1 MHILITGA
9 SGFIGRRLAAAL
21 RAAGH
26 RVIEARRR
34 TGHSPATVDADF
46 TRDVDPAAWLPKLAG
61 IDAVIN
67 AVGILRENGEQ
78 TFERVHARAPQA
90 LFAACV
96 AAGIKRVVQ
105 ISALGADRGGS
116 AYFRSKRCADE
127 YLAQLPLDWT
137 IVQPSLVFGI
147 GGASARLFAMLASLP
162 IVPLPGGGRQ
172 QLQPIHIDDLVHAI
186 ANLTQRRDFA
196 RRRVAL
202 VGPEAT
208 TLREFLTRLRRVLGL
223 PRAYFLAIPASVMRV
238 AATIAQLN
246 SRSLLDRESLSMLE
260 AGNTADPADTGELL
274 GRPPRPI
281 EQFVAADLRGLIAQ
295 HAQIE
300 WLLPLLR
307 WSIAAVWIWTGIVS
321 LGLYPRAD
329 SMALLARTGLT
340 GIIAAVALY
349 AGAVLDLVLGAATL
363 LMYRRRWL
371 WPAQFVLILAYTG
384 IITIALPEFWLH
396 PYGPIL
402 KNLPLLACIAALYRL
417 EAR

>member
-1 MHILITGA
+1 
-9 SGFIGRRLAAAL
+9 
-21 RAAGH
+21 
-26 RVIEARRR
+26 
-34 TGHSPATVDADF
+34 
-46 TRDVDPAAWLPKLAG
+46 
-61 IDAVIN
+61 
-67 AVGILRENGEQ
+67 
-78 TFERVHARAPQA
+78 
-90 LFAACV
+90 
-96 AAGIKRVVQ
+96 
-105 ISALGADRGGS
+105 
-116 AYFRSKRCADE
+116 
-127 YLAQLPLDWT
+127 
-137 IVQPSLVFGI
+137 
-147 GGASARLFAMLASLP
+147 
-162 IVPLPGGGRQ
+162 
-172 QLQPIHIDDLVHAI
+172 LQPIHIDDLVHAI

-281 EQFVAADLRGLIAQ
+281 EQFVASDLRGLIAQ